1 LYNIQTPLK
10 KNEKE
15 DAMGHN
21 TVPRSDAAKNDL
33 IVTLPIKHRPYWEQ
47 LDNVKNSKQQNNE
60 CPLIRI

>member
-1 LYNIQTPLK
+1 MQWAI
-10 KNEKE
+10 
-15 DAMGHN
+15 N